1 MMVSVT
7 VVEPTWATVPIITTT
22 AAIAVP
28 VAVSG
33 PSFVEP
39 TRATIP
45 TIAVA
50 TVIRPAAAP
59 RIGMEARTATA
70 SHELDYSITAGLFGR
85 VKREGSRIGRRREA
99 KPGGHH
105 SSYSQH
111 LHAHHDLNLVGVRS
125 HSQLTG
131 EIKRCASAAEP
142 MLTHAQPVCSGTL
155 RPMIQR
161 LYACS

>member
-1 MMVSVT
+1 MVSVT

-39 TRATIP
+39 TRTIVA

-59 RIGMEARTATA
+59 RIGMEAGAA
-70 SHELDYSITAGLFGR
+70 SSGDELDHSITAGLFGW
-85 VKREGSRIGRRREA
+85 VEREGSRIDRGHQA

>member
-1 MMVSVT
+1 VKHSVS

-39 TRATIP
+39 TRTAA

-50 TVIRPAAAP
+50 TVIRTAAAP
-59 RIGMEARTATA
+59 RIRMEAGTA
-70 SHELDYSITAGLFGR
+70 SSGDELDHSITAGLFGR
-85 VKREGSRIGRRREA
+85 VKREGSRIGRGRKA

-125 HSQLTG
+125 HCQPTG
-131 EIKRCASAAEP
+131 EIRSCASASEP
-142 MLTHAQPVCSGTL
+142 MLTHAQPVCSGNL
-155 RPMIQR
+155 RPMIQG
-161 LYACS
+161 LYA